1 MHEAIGILESYG
13 IVQDADSLL
22 VTEIAGNKVERL
34 HQELFSAIVA
44 KQENDYYADL
54 SAEQQLDPFTF
65 LAGRSLGGD
74 VCSEFDCRINRL
86 DMLGRYAAL
95 YSNQVIL
102 PLPLTAPSN
111 LDGPKDAIR
120 EISQTS
126 LALLRLRPL
135 VDAGIVYPVVRRS
148 FHCEHTLKWCEDMK
162 RIVYKAT
169 DYMLKARVDDFVVK
183 FQIPEKAP
191 TGIPSIYIEGPEDFL
206 EHGHRILLFG
216 ELPGW
221 RLKKWRF
228 DKEGKVEVQGLRKAA
243 VLSGIFTG
251 IGEDTSFYLAYGRNR
266 NARLLTNLRGEA
278 MLLSDLT
285 SDIEVS
291 ASSAALNDC
300 MYHTLPLLADLPI
313 SRLLAIRRDERD
325 SFERY
330 RIAIRQILMD
340 VSQRRKRISKKD
352 VRQLFQE
359 RIEPELAKMKSE
371 LYQER
376 RRQRRRIGA
385 GLSGL
390 AAMAAGVAMGAF
402 GGIVPG
408 VVAAATATGA
418 ASGIVPAI
426 AKAAMAVAPGIT
438 GTSLLGKAAQ
448 SYCEHGAT
456 IKEKND
462 FYFLLRLTQ
471 EAEG

>member
-1 MHEAIGILESYG
+1 MHEAIEILEKYG
-13 IVQDADSLL
+13 VVRDADSLR
-22 VTEIAGNKVERL
+22 VTEIVGKRVEQL
-34 HQELFSAIVA
+34 HEELFSAIVT
-44 KQENDYYADL
+44 KQEEDYYAGLDNR
-54 SAEQQLDPFTF
+54 QQLDPFTF

-74 VCSEFDCRINRL
+74 VCSEFDCRVNRL

-102 PLPLTAPSN
+102 PLPLTTTSK

-120 EISQTS
+120 ELSQAS
-126 LALLRLRPL
+126 LALVRLRPII
-135 VDAGIVYPVVRRS
+135 DAGIVYPVVRRS

-169 DYMLKARVDDFVVK
+169 DHMLDTSVDDFVVK

-206 EHGHRILLFG
+206 EHGERILLFG
-216 ELPGW
+216 EMPGW
-221 RLKKWRF
+221 RLKKWKF
-228 DKEGKVEVQGLRKAA
+228 DKEGKVEVRGLRKAA
-243 VLSGIFTG
+243 VLSEIFAG

-278 MLLSDLT
+278 MLLQDLT
-285 SDIEVS
+285 SDVEVS

-300 MYHTLPLLADLPI
+300 MSHTLPLLADLPI

-330 RIAIRQILMD
+330 RLAIRQILVD
-340 VSQRRKRISKKD
+340 VSRRGKRISKRE

-359 RIEPELAKMKSE
+359 QIEPELAKMKSE

-385 GLSGL
+385 GLTGL
-390 AAMAAGVAMGAF
+390 AAMAAGVALGAF

-408 VVAAATATGA
+408 VAAAAT
-418 ASGIVPAI
+418 GISSEIMPAI
-426 AKAAMAVAPGIT
+426 AKAAMAVAPGIA

-456 IKEKND
+456 LKEKND